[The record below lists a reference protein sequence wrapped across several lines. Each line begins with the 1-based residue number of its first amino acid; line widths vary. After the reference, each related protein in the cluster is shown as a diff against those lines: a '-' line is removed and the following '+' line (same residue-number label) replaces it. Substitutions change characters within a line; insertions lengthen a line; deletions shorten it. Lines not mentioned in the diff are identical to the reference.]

1 LQRRIQREIE
11 VQQQFN
17 AARHPAAGDWSID
30 CCYTLRSHGSLR
42 AENNPMTFDLVET
55 LALCGLV
62 LFVGY
67 SLQSGIPGLA
77 RLNIPAPVIGGLLA
91 ALVVVAIRALGWP
104 APQFDTTLQRP
115 LLVAFFTT
123 LGFSASYALLR
134 AGGAQVALLLALV
147 TGFAIVQNLVG
158 IALALAFGLPP
169 AMGVLTGSVTLAG
182 GPATGLAFAP
192 LFEKAGVESAATIA
206 VAMAMGGIVL
216 GGLVGGPVGTF
227 LIARRGL
234 NGTTSQPV
242 PAPVLAHSSPPVIA
256 EPIGE
261 DPSHVRLALKTLII
275 VLMAMWIGGGISRL
289 ISATGVT
296 LPEYIGAMLVAAL
309 IRNVDDRTRWF
320 SLSHRALD
328 LLGAVALSLFLAMAL
343 MTLDLTRLA
352 SIAGPLLVMLAVQ
365 VVLVA
370 AVCLWPVFPLLG
382 RDYDAAVTTG
392 GFLGFMLGTTANAM
406 AVMRTLVERFGP
418 APRAFLVAPL
428 VGAFFLD
435 FANALVITAFLNLL
449 Q

>member
-1 LQRRIQREIE
+1 
-11 VQQQFN
+11 
-17 AARHPAAGDWSID
+17 
-30 CCYTLRSHGSLR
+30 
-42 AENNPMTFDLVET
+42 MTFDLVET

-62 LFVGY
+62 LFLGY
-67 SLQSGIPGLA
+67 FLQSRVPWLA

-91 ALVVVAIRALGWP
+91 ATAVVAIKALGWP

-123 LGFSASYALLR
+123 LGFSASYSLLR
-134 AGGAQVALLLALV
+134 AGGAQVVLLLALV
-147 TGFAIVQNLVG
+147 TALAIVQNLVG
-158 IALALAFGLPP
+158 IALAMGFGLPP
-169 AMGVLTGSVTLAG
+169 ALGVLTGSVTLTG

-192 LFEKAGVESAATIA
+192 LFERAGVESAATIA

-227 LIARRGL
+227 LITRRGL
-234 NGTTSQPV
+234 KGVTPRSDSVPVMVQSDSSGIVAPDGDNASQTRQV
-242 PAPVLAHSSPPVIA
+242 
-256 EPIGE
+256 
-261 DPSHVRLALKTLII
+261 LKTLVV
-275 VLMAMWIGGGISRL
+275 VLVAMWIGSGISQL
-289 ISATGVT
+289 ITATGVT
-296 LPEYIGAMLVAAL
+296 LPEYIGAMLTAAA

-328 LLGAVALSLFLAMAL
+328 LLGAAALSLFLAMAL

-352 SIAGPLLVMLAVQ
+352 NIAGPLLVMLAVQ

-370 AVCLWPVFPLLG
+370 AVCVWPVFQLLG

-435 FANALVITAFLNLL
+435 FANALVITVFLNLL
-449 Q
+449 E